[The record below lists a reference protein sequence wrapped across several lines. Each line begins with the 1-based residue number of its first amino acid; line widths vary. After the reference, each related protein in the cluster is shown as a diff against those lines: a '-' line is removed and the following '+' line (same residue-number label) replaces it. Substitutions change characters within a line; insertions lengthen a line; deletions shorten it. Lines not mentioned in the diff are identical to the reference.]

1 MKTSGVAASAAIYP
15 HRYSIVMKSAR
26 VALAKLTLKVS
37 MRIRLWRA
45 LRRVYGGSGLERVI
59 EDLERVERKYDINI
73 D

>member
-1 MKTSGVAASAAIYP
+1 
-15 HRYSIVMKSAR
+15 MKSAR